1 MSVTGG
7 TIFSTGGT
15 IAPPVN
21 MLDEVL
27 ALNNIQHTSGS
38 VNFPFHVEEPYN
50 TTGVR
55 KKKTR
60 IPIFRT
66 LEVRMPKFAHDRWFA
81 YARRHEYQI
90 GVRIQ
95 KTCVRKDKNTAPG
108 QNYGRIYLVLFTKPV
123 LLTFTSNRL
132 QGT

>member
-1 MSVTGG
+1 MSVTGE

-38 VNFPFHVEEPYN
+38 VNFPFHVEELYN

-55 KKKTR
+55 KKKKTNKKNKN
-60 IPIFRT
+60 T
-66 LEVRMPKFAHDRWFA
+66 DFA
-81 YARRHEYQI
+81 YAGGKNAKICAQQM
-90 GVRIQ
+90 V
-95 KTCVRKDKNTAPG
+95 CVRKET
-108 QNYGRIYLVLFTKPV
+108 
-123 LLTFTSNRL
+123 
-132 QGT
+132 

>member
-1 MSVTGG
+1 MSVTGGTIFSTGG

-60 IPIFRT
+60 MPILRT

-90 GVRIQ
+90 GVRTQ
-95 KTCVRKDKNTAPG
+95 KTCVRKDKNTA
-108 QNYGRIYLVLFTKPV
+108 
-123 LLTFTSNRL
+123 
-132 QGT
+132 QGKIMGGFI

>member
-1 MSVTGG
+1 MGGGGQMSVTGG

-21 MLDEVL
+21 ILDEVL

-55 KKKTR
+55 KKNT
-60 IPIFRT
+60 
-66 LEVRMPKFAHDRWFA
+66 DFA
-81 YARRHEYQI
+81 YDGGKNAKICARQM
-90 GVRIQ
+90 V
-95 KTCVRKDKNTAPG
+95 CVRKET
-108 QNYGRIYLVLFTKPV
+108 
-123 LLTFTSNRL
+123 
-132 QGT
+132 

>member
-55 KKKTR
+55 KKKTNKNTD
-60 IPIFRT
+60 FS
-66 LEVRMPKFAHDRWFA
+66 
-81 YARRHEYQI
+81 YAGGKNAKICARQM
-90 GVRIQ
+90 V
-95 KTCVRKDKNTAPG
+95 CVRKET
-108 QNYGRIYLVLFTKPV
+108 
-123 LLTFTSNRL
+123 
-132 QGT
+132 

>member
-7 TIFSTGGT
+7 TIFSTEGT

-55 KKKTR
+55 KKKKNKNT
-60 IPIFRT
+60 
-66 LEVRMPKFAHDRWFA
+66 DFA
-81 YARRHEYQI
+81 YAGGKNAKICARQM
-90 GVRIQ
+90 V
-95 KTCVRKDKNTAPG
+95 CVRKETWIPNWRTYAKNLRT
-108 QNYGRIYLVLFTKPV
+108 QR
-123 LLTFTSNRL
+123 
-132 QGT
+132 

>member
-1 MSVTGG
+1 MGGGGGGKCRSLVTGG

-55 KKKTR
+55 KKKN
-60 IPIFRT
+60 
-66 LEVRMPKFAHDRWFA
+66 KNNDFA
-81 YARRHEYQI
+81 YAGGKNAKICARQM
-90 GVRIQ
+90 V
-95 KTCVRKDKNTAPG
+95 CVRKET
-108 QNYGRIYLVLFTKPV
+108 
-123 LLTFTSNRL
+123 
-132 QGT
+132 

>member
-7 TIFSTGGT
+7 A

-50 TTGVR
+50 AAGVR
-55 KKKTR
+55 KKNKNT
-60 IPIFRT
+60 
-66 LEVRMPKFAHDRWFA
+66 DFA
-81 YARRHEYQI
+81 YAGGKNAEICARRQEYQFD
-90 GVRIQ
+90 VRTQ
-95 KTCVRKDKNTAPG
+95 KKLAYAKI
-108 QNYGRIYLVLFTKPV
+108 RIRPQVKIMGGFI
-123 LLTFTSNRL
+123 
-132 QGT
+132 

>member
-1 MSVTGG
+1 MSV
-7 TIFSTGGT
+7 TGGT

-38 VNFPFHVEEPYN
+38 KKVDEIDHMVNFINFFTMNMLLNVLQMLSTSGSVNFPFHVEEPYN

-55 KKKTR
+55 QKKKKKKKTR
-60 IPIFRT
+60 IPILRT
-66 LEVRMPKFAHDRWFA
+66 LEVRMPKFAHERWFA

-90 GVRIQ
+90 VVCTQ
-95 KTCVRKDKNTAPG
+95 KNLRTQR
-108 QNYGRIYLVLFTKPV
+108 
-123 LLTFTSNRL
+123 
-132 QGT
+132 